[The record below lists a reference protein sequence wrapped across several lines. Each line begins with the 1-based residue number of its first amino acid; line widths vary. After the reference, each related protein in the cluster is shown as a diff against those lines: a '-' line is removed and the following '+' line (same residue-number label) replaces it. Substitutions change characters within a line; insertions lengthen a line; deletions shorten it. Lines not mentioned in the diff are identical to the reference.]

1 MKVLLSTIGSRGDVQ
16 PLVALALELKTM
28 GQEVQLCVPP
38 DFCAWIE
45 SLGLATTPIGPEL
58 RATARPTTAP
68 VMPTPEQRLRMM
80 EETVAT
86 QFATIGKAARGCDVI
101 VGATAL
107 QIAAPSIAEHMG
119 VPYVFAAYCPAVL
132 PSLHHAPPTFFISQQ
147 TPAPGDFARL
157 WEEDGARVNGGFGP
171 PLNAQRAKLGLPAI
185 EDVRGHV
192 LTSQPWLAS
201 DPVLGSSDGSVI
213 QTGAW
218 IVDDRRLLDTEIER
232 FLDAGDPP
240 VYFGFGS
247 IRAPEG
253 LSQTMIDAARTAG
266 RRAIVL
272 RGWADLALP
281 GYAPDCLLIGEVNQQ
296 ALFRR
301 VAAVA
306 HHGGAGTTTAAA
318 LSGAPQ
324 VIIPQHYDQPYW
336 AQQIERLGVGA
347 AHAPGVPTKET
358 LAAALHRALQP
369 QVAIAAQKLSLHVT
383 RDGAR
388 RAAERLMSV
397 VASASSV

>member
-281 GYAPDCLLIGEVNQQ
+281 DNAPDCLLIGEVNQQ

-306 HHGGAGTTTAAA
+306 HHRHPRRKRGRCG
-318 LSGAPQ
+318 
-324 VIIPQHYDQPYW
+324 
-336 AQQIERLGVGA
+336 RLW
-347 AHAPGVPTKET
+347 
-358 LAAALHRALQP
+358 RS
-369 QVAIAAQKLSLHVT
+369 IS
-383 RDGAR
+383 R
-388 RAAERLMSV
+388 
-397 VASASSV
+397 